1 MGSLVDGDRHVP
13 HPVLANRPQVLQAKP
28 PDKTLPIASSRLPEV
43 LKVLQD
49 VKAEAR
55 AVGLLGEER

>member
-1 MGSLVDGDRHVP
+1 M
-13 HPVLANRPQVLQAKP
+13 
-28 PDKTLPIASSRLPEV
+28 PDKALPIASSRLPEV